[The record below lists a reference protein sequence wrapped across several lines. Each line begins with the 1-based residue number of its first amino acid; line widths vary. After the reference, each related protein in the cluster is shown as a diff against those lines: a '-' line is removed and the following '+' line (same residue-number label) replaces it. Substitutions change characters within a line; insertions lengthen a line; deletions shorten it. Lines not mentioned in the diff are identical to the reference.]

1 MNKFYVVYN
10 IHTENGKLW
19 SGNIIISTD
28 MKISEKL
35 MDEINESIKEKNRK
49 MGITGITGILIK
61 NIIKLEE

>member
-1 MNKFYVVYN
+1 
-10 IHTENGKLW
+10 
-19 SGNIIISTD
+19 